1 MGMADYYP
9 LLVRALDGLTEDSH
23 EGRVA
28 IYDRARGALQ
38 DQLRSVHPPLSEG
51 DITRERLA
59 LDEAIDRTEC
69 EAAQGL
75 IGPGSAAR
83 QEPDS
88 SDLSYPE
95 AERMPQGRP
104 RRGADEA
111 APQVRPSP
119 IMVRDRPRVD
129 SISPSIRRPRS
140 RTSLIAGALLAL
152 AVAGI
157 ATTAWMLRDKPGV
170 SSTAALLPGE
180 APAAPVAGQNAA
192 DPEAKFADRV
202 SGGGRP
208 SAAAPARG
216 AAAGPPRAEVAVSQR
231 VVLLEENPADPKTPK
246 ISNGRGV
253 WRIENINAGQGQPLE
268 TVVRAD
274 IEVPDANL
282 GLTLQ
287 IRRNLDPTLPAS
299 HTVLLTFR
307 PDPQNPDRVI
317 KDIGLLQFKN
327 EESVRGTPVAGLPV
341 PVKENVFLIGLS
353 DLRGD
358 VERNLE
364 LFSRRNWIDLPIRMA
379 KGQRG
384 ILSFEK
390 GVSGEQVVN
399 NALRQWG
406 QL

>member
-9 LLVRALDGLTEDSH
+9 LLVRALEGLTENGF
-23 EGRVA
+23 EERRA
-28 IYDRARGALQ
+28 IYDRARDALLE
-38 DQLRSVHPPLSEG
+38 QLRSVHPPLSET
-51 DITRERLA
+51 DVARERLA
-59 LDEAIDRTEC
+59 LDEQIDRVEN
-69 EAAQGL
+69 EAQQGL
-75 IGPGSAAR
+75 VGPAGPAR
-83 QEPDS
+83 PEPDA
-88 SDLSYPE
+88 DLAYPE

-104 RRGADEA
+104 RVAEPSRPLEIRTSSRA
-111 APQVRPSP
+111 ARE
-119 IMVRDRPRVD
+119 RPRVD

-140 RTSLIAGALLAL
+140 GNAILIAIVLLI

-157 ATTAWMLRDKPGV
+157 AATAFVLRDKPGG
-170 SSTAALLPGE
+170 SPSAAILPGE
-180 APAAPVAGQNAA
+180 IAVAETPPPDA
-192 DPEAKFADRV
+192 DAKFADRV
-202 SGGGRP
+202 SGGGRSTASP
-208 SAAAPARG
+208 SGRAATATAAPRT
-216 AAAGPPRAEVAVSQR
+216 EVAVSQR
-231 VVLLEENPADPKTPK
+231 VVLMEENPADPKTPK

-268 TVVRAD
+268 TVIRAD

-282 GLTLQ
+282 AVTMQ

-307 PDPQNPDRVI
+307 PDPQNPDRVV

-358 VERNLE
+358 VERNLD
-364 LFSRRNWIDLPIRMA
+364 LITRRNWIDLPMRLA